1 MRAKFIN
8 EARISFNEWKE
19 DILTNLRNTPE
30 KDPEYWDW
38 FESSEQFKDIL
49 ILNWE
54 RSISARET
62 ANEIL
67 EIIEEI

>member
-1 MRAKFIN
+1 MRAKFVN

-19 DILTNLRNTPE
+19 DILTNLMDNSER
-30 KDPEYWDW
+30 DPEYWDW
-38 FESSEQFKDIL
+38 FQSTEQFNDI
-49 ILNWE
+49 IINSWE

-67 EIIEEI
+67 KIIEES